1 MRNRCTFGV
10 RSLGSL
16 VLIAMMAAATSA
28 VSAQE
33 PAQRVLTIGGSLTEI
48 VYALGEEDRLV
59 GRDQTS
65 QYPAEA
71 GSLPDV
77 GYMRALSPEGVLSID
92 PDLIIA
98 LEGAGPREA
107 MEVIEAAS
115 VPIVTV
121 PERYDAKGVI
131 AKIEAVGAALGVP
144 DKALELAERV
154 RGELEAA
161 ATIVRSAED
170 PATVLFILS
179 LEGGRIMASGTG
191 TAADGMIVLAGGE
204 NAIGDFAGYKQ
215 LTDEAIID
223 AAPDVILLMDRGGA
237 THDPAV
243 NDIAAHPALS
253 ATPAAQSGRIIRMDG
268 SYLLGFGP
276 RTAKAMTEL
285 SRALYPPSDAVAQ

>member
-1 MRNRCTFGV
+1 MRSRRTFSV

-16 VLIAMMAAATSA
+16 ALIAMTVASTSS

-71 GSLPDV
+71 RSLPDV
-77 GYMRALSPEGVLSID
+77 GYMRALSAEGVLSID

-107 MEVIEAAS
+107 MEVIETAS

-144 DKALELAERV
+144 EKASELAERV
-154 RGELEAA
+154 RNELDAS
-161 ATIVRSAED
+161 ATVVGSAED
-170 PATVLFILS
+170 PATILFILS
-179 LEGGRIMASGTG
+179 LEGGHIMASGTG
-191 TAADGMIVLAGGE
+191 TAADGMIVMAGGM
-204 NAIGDFAGYKQ
+204 NAITAFTGYKQ
-215 LTDEAIID
+215 LTDEAIIE

-243 NDIAAHPALS
+243 DEIAAHPALS
-253 ATPAAQSGRIIRMDG
+253 ATPAAQSSRIIRMDG

-276 RTAKAMTEL
+276 RTAEAMTEL
-285 SRALYPPSDAVAQ
+285 SRALYPPADAAAQ